1 MSESMRE
8 RPPCSIKDGCGKSR
22 VCSEGVLTKTQ
33 NRLISSATANYA
45 PFCETSCRSSKPA
58 RSSSELRDAMPS
70 VNSPGFAKRPVSNGL
85 PVSVMK
91 GTCKTPFSGS
101 SNLKGLKGWN
111 VVAGP
116 ARGVYNSVS
125 DAFPQESAQSY
136 RDFRPASV
144 TKSTHRVSTAERAL
158 LVGVGWKRA
167 PRFPGMPAGEQ
178 GRENLSELVE
188 LARSAGADVAG
199 TVFQLREAADPA
211 TLVGRGKLDEIR
223 AEATAHKAP
232 LIIFDSNLSPI
243 QQRNIE
249 TATDRRVI
257 DRTQLILD
265 IFARHARSREGQLQV
280 ELAQLNY
287 LLPRLTGKGTAMS
300 RLGGKSGGGGAG
312 GAGGG
317 AGRIGVRG
325 PGEKKLETDRRRIR
339 DRVRK
344 IEISIDEVRK
354 QRALRREA
362 RNAVPLGT
370 IALVGY
376 TNAGKSTLFNAL
388 SRAEV
393 LVSSRMFATLDPTI
407 RALRFPSNRRV
418 LVSDTVGFIR
428 DLPKGLLTAFR
439 ATLEEVQEASLILH
453 VSDVSNPHHEELDG
467 EVEKILRELGVD
479 GRPRLPVLNKMDR
492 LTPEERKAV
501 TNGAGK
507 CADTGNAPVLVSA
520 LTGDGIEELLR
531 RMDAEMPTD
540 PLVTLS
546 IRMPLAEGR
555 TLAMIHALGR
565 VLHSEID
572 DSHMRLDA
580 EVPASIAKRL
590 RLKDYSVEE
599 TFPRAVS

>member
-1 MSESMRE
+1 MN
-8 RPPCSIKDGCGKSR
+8 P
-22 VCSEGVLTKTQ
+22 
-33 NRLISSATANYA
+33 SSHGST
-45 PFCETSCRSSKPA
+45 
-58 RSSSELRDAMPS
+58 
-70 VNSPGFAKRPVSNGL
+70 GFANRR
-85 PVSVMK
+85 
-91 GTCKTPFSGS
+91 FSAHDSRGERR
-101 SNLKGLKGWN
+101 
-111 VVAGP
+111 VAGQERE
-116 ARGVYNSVS
+116 AYNI
-125 DAFPQESAQSY
+125 F
-136 RDFRPASV
+136 RDEPDKKCASPHDDSRPNSV
-144 TKSTHRVSTAERAL
+144 TKAQHQVSNAERAL
-158 LVGVGWKRA
+158 LVGVGWKRT

-178 GRENLSELVE
+178 GRESLAELVE
-188 LARSAGADVAG
+188 LARSAGAEIAG
-199 TVFQLREAADPA
+199 TVFQMRDAADPA
-211 TLVGRGKLDEIR
+211 TLVGRGKLNEIR
-223 AEATAHKAP
+223 AEATAHQAP
-232 LIIFDSNLSPI
+232 LIIFDSNLSPV

-249 TATDRRVI
+249 EVTERRVI

-287 LLPRLTGKGTAMS
+287 MLPRLTGKGTAMS

-407 RALRFPSNRRV
+407 RALRLPSNRRV

-439 ATLEEVQEASLILH
+439 ATLEEVQEAALILH
-453 VSDVSNPHHEELDG
+453 VSDVSNPHHDELDE
-467 EVEKILRELGVD
+467 EVDKILRELGVD
-479 GRPRLPVLNKMDR
+479 GRPRLRVLNKMDR
-492 LTPEERKAV
+492 LSPEEQKTV
-501 TNGAGK
+501 TNGAGR
-507 CADTGNAPVLVSA
+507 CVGAGGTPVLVSA
-520 LTGDGIEELLR
+520 LTGEGIEELLR

-540 PLVTLS
+540 PVVTLS
-546 IRMPLAEGR
+546 IRLPLADGR

-580 EVPASIAKRL
+580 EVPASIATRL
-590 RLKDYSVEE
+590 RLKQYAVEE
-599 TFPRAVS
+599 TFPRVLS